1 MKMMPAMEIY
11 DPNDDADLHKL
22 GPPSAEKKAA
32 AAAEVVGAA
41 EARSRRK
48 AVKSI
53 RQMDDTIARA
63 RASFG
68 KKM

>member
-1 MKMMPAMEIY
+1 MVGAAE
-11 DPNDDADLHKL
+11 AR
-22 GPPSAEKKAA
+22 PSAEKKT

-53 RQMDDTIARA
+53 RQMEDTIARA